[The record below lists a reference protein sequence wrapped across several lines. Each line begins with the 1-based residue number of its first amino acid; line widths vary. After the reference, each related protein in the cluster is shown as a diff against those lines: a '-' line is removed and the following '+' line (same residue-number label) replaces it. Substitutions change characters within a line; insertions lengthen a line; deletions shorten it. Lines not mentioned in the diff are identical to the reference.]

1 MRKII
6 DYKIVEL
13 RFDDAFRRSGIS
25 AGQDV
30 RDAIIENWV
39 PIGGICILPNTG
51 LILQA
56 MIKYENNL
64 NGDDKWNLI

>member
-1 MRKII
+1 MKKII
-6 DYKIVEL
+6 DYRIVEL
-13 RFDDAFRRSGIS
+13 RYDDEFRRSGNS

-30 RDAIIENWV
+30 RDAISENWV

-56 MIKYENNL
+56 MVKYENNL
-64 NGDDKWNLI
+64 NGGNK